1 MATLR
6 SPEIDAM
13 AALPVEDSEDE
24 DAAFAAELEACM
36 DSDEAPDGTSLDA
49 AAEAPDGPDAV
60 AGPDLLTCLPEEIL
74 ARILSFLPN
83 ASLLGSALR
92 WTNRRFGQAVAL
104 ASIERTR
111 ERLRQS
117 LEDGFTADASSASN
131 SGCEGSSAG
140 ESSHASSGSDGR
152 GSAAGNSDAE
162 SVRREAGPP
171 SSPTVG
177 GTSSGTG
184 AETSGTKSPAV
195 SRHPLPD
202 QRERLD
208 SLASELELAL
218 RACVTA
224 TFRSKYRQLVF
235 NLRDPKNPQLR
246 KRLLTG
252 ELAPDALLQLSGRDM
267 ASVEL
272 QQQRSEWKKK
282 RQRECVR
289 ERPVKG
295 FVTDLYRCDRCD
307 GTRAA
312 VHRALR
318 AGQRHVDRA
327 RTYATCT
334 ECNHRWE
341 L

>member
-1 MATLR
+1 METESEPCNPTCSASSLTG
-6 SPEIDAM
+6 E
-13 AALPVEDSEDE
+13 EDDDDE

-36 DSDEAPDGTSLDA
+36 DSDETEQETA
-49 AAEAPDGPDAV
+49 AAQDSREAEASKRL
-60 AGPDLLTCLPEEIL
+60 PDLLTILPEEIL
-74 ARILSFLPN
+74 ARILHFLPN
-83 ASLLGSALR
+83 ATLLNSALR
-92 WTNRRFGQAVAL
+92 RTNRRFGKAVAL
-104 ASIERTR
+104 ASIERAK

-117 LEDGFTADASSASN
+117 LEDGFAADALAVT
-131 SGCEGSSAG
+131 SGGRVGKGATFGANCEPQSCGAGSSSDVETGSRERGRPSPNRSGA
-140 ESSHASSGSDGR
+140 SHASSTCGR
-152 GSAAGNSDAE
+152 LVPSM
-162 SVRREAGPP
+162 PP
-171 SSPTVG
+171 M
-177 GTSSGTG
+177 
-184 AETSGTKSPAV
+184 E
-195 SRHPLPD
+195 
-202 QRERLD
+202 RERLE
-208 SLASELELAL
+208 SLASQLEIAL
-218 RACVTA
+218 RACGTA

-252 ELAPDALLQLSGRDM
+252 ELAPDALLQLSGREM

-289 ERPVKG
+289 ERPLKG

-307 GTRAA
+307 CTQAA
-312 VHRALR
+312 VHRAIR

-341 L
+341 V

>member
-1 MATLR
+1 MASLQG
-6 SPEIDAM
+6 E
-13 AALPVEDSEDE
+13 EDE

-36 DSDEAPDGTSLDA
+36 DSDEASNGAGSDAADA
-49 AAEAPDGPDAV
+49 AAEA
-60 AGPDLLTCLPEEIL
+60 PDLLTCLPEEIL
-74 ARILSFLPN
+74 ARILYFLPN
-83 ASLLGSALR
+83 ASLLGSGLR
-92 WTNRRFGQAVAL
+92 WTSRRFGKAVAA
-104 ASIERTR
+104 ASIERTK

-117 LEDGFTADASSASN
+117 LQDGFTADASGASG
-131 SGCEGSSAG
+131 SGCEGSPSTG
-140 ESSHASSGSDGR
+140 TSSHASSSSDAKSNGTC
-152 GSAAGNSDAE
+152 SSDAE
-162 SVRREAGPP
+162 SVGREPGP
-171 SSPTVG
+171 SSPAKG
-177 GTSSGTG
+177 IDGS
-184 AETSGTKSPAV
+184 KSHRV
-195 SRHPLPD
+195 PD

-218 RACVTA
+218 RACATA

-289 ERPVKG
+289 ERPIKG

>member
-1 MATLR
+1 
-6 SPEIDAM
+6 
-13 AALPVEDSEDE
+13 
-24 DAAFAAELEACM
+24 M
-36 DSDEAPDGTSLDA
+36 DSDEAPHGSGLDVA
-49 AAEAPDGPDAV
+49 ADA
-60 AGPDLLTCLPEEIL
+60 PDLLTCLPEEIL
-74 ARILSFLPN
+74 ARILSFLPH

-92 WTNRRFGQAVAL
+92 WTNRRFGEAVAT
-104 ASIERTR
+104 ASIERTK
-111 ERLRQS
+111 ERVRQS
-117 LEDGFTADASSASN
+117 LQDGFNADASSASS
-131 SGCEGSSAG
+131 SGCEGSLSAG
-140 ESSHASSGSDGR
+140 VSSHASSGSDAK
-152 GSAAGNSDAE
+152 GSGAASSDAE
-162 SVRREAGPP
+162 SVGREPGP
-171 SSPTVG
+171 SSPT
-177 GTSSGTG
+177 
-184 AETSGTKSPAV
+184 AEMSRNKPRFV
-195 SRHPLPD
+195 SRQPVPD
-202 QRERLD
+202 QHERLD
-208 SLASELELAL
+208 WLATELELAL
-218 RACVTA
+218 RGCATA
-224 TFRSKYRQLVF
+224 TFRSKYRQLAF

-289 ERPVKG
+289 ERPIKG